1 MLTDIVFERT
11 RTGTLYLND
20 TSVALSAGFR
30 RMLALIDGKKTGADL
45 LVAMPQLDHEDLAL
59 WTGELTR
66 QHLIAVCGKVPV
78 EDMAFSLTTE
88 MPQVEHGYTI
98 ETGTLINDIM
108 ADVSRAIGPE
118 PAPAVEE
125 RLRRTGR
132 MAAIESVSSHDAMG
146 RAGFFVY
153 PNTAAGLPAQPR
165 VCIAGHLPA
174 QNRVLELLLGRAGC
188 EVALA
193 PTAAAM
199 RAQLYGPRR
208 PHLLM
213 LDADMP
219 RQDGFR
225 ALETI
230 ANDASLM
237 ALRVVLISERGA
249 RADLAQAMLLGA
261 AGYISKP
268 LRKDVLDAALPQILG
283 RPVS

>member
-1 MLTDIVFERT
+1 M
-11 RTGTLYLND
+11 
-20 TSVALSAGFR
+20 
-30 RMLALIDGKKTGADL
+30 
-45 LVAMPQLDHEDLAL
+45 
-59 WTGELTR
+59 
-66 QHLIAVCGKVPV
+66 
-78 EDMAFSLTTE
+78 
-88 MPQVEHGYTI
+88 
-98 ETGTLINDIM
+98 
-108 ADVSRAIGPE
+108 
-118 PAPAVEE
+118 
-125 RLRRTGR
+125 
-132 MAAIESVSSHDAMG
+132 
-146 RAGFFVY
+146 
-153 PNTAAGLPAQPR
+153 
-165 VCIAGHLPA
+165 
-174 QNRVLELLLGRAGC
+174 LELLLGRAGC

-230 ANDASLM
+230 ANDASLRD
-237 ALRVVLISERGA
+237 LRVVLISERGG